1 MQHVMAIKTY
11 QRLALAG
18 LCSLF
23 LAGQAAAQTS
33 EPAEPAAMAESISPR
48 ILSAV
53 SGGYWETVAEAKP
66 EDDSTQ
72 SAETAEGAQMRGY
85 YRIVSLRSADNTSRL
100 FLQRIQLTET
110 GPELFDSQEVTA
122 LGEMNAYITDM
133 RPENST
139 GIAQGPGF
147 AAFIYL
153 KLDPAVEE
161 PETFELFVDDLG
173 DLSFM
178 PATN

>member
-1 MQHVMAIKTY
+1 
-11 QRLALAG
+11 
-18 LCSLF
+18 
-23 LAGQAAAQTS
+23 
-33 EPAEPAAMAESISPR
+33 
-48 ILSAV
+48 
-53 SGGYWETVAEAKP
+53 
-66 EDDSTQ
+66 
-72 SAETAEGAQMRGY
+72 
-85 YRIVSLRSADNTSRL
+85 
-100 FLQRIQLTET
+100 
-110 GPELFDSQEVTA
+110 
-122 LGEMNAYITDM
+122 MNAYITDM

-161 PETFELFVDDLG
+161 PDTYELFVDDLG